1 MTRAGALTRLA
12 LAAAALATGSLL
24 LAGAAEV
31 SGRAICLLLAVPHAT
46 DGAAAVETGRCAPVV
61 TGTRPPEHVR
71 ITEC

>member
-1 MTRAGALTRLA
+1 MTRAGVLTGLA

-24 LAGAAEV
+24 LAGVPEV
-31 SGRAICLLLAVPHAT
+31 PGRASCLLLAVPDAT
-46 DGAAAVETGRCAPVV
+46 DGAAVVETGRCAPVV